1 MHDRLAPPIRCCRAR
16 MSSKEVS
23 PEEAVFKDLGIPLI
37 GAVLG
42 AMMGWMFDCNM
53 DHDQAIRSHSDER
66 ESDGFEEGEG

>member
-1 MHDRLAPPIRCCRAR
+1 MNGFNGGEQNREIA
-16 MSSKEVS
+16 SK
-23 PEEAVFKDLGIPLI
+23 AVFKDLGIPLI

-66 ESDGFEEGEG
+66 ESDGFEGGEA